1 MLYQLENKLYYSHI
15 KALIDSRNCKS
26 EEGLAILEVVNLFAG
41 KWRMLILAP
50 LFVNVKGMRF
60 TEIQQLIPN
69 ITPRMLSKELKDL
82 EMSGIVKRTV
92 YDDTAVLIQYGITD
106 SAKELEPIIIQL
118 FEWAKRHRK
127 KSLAKEKVVLR

>member
-1 MLYQLENKLYYSHI
+1 MYKNI

-26 EEGLAILEVVNLFAG
+26 EEGLAILEVINLFAG

-69 ITPRMLSKELKDL
+69 ITSRMLSRELKDL

-92 YDDTAVLIQYGITD
+92 DNHGTGLIQYGITN

-127 KSLAKEKVVLR
+127 KS

>member
-1 MLYQLENKLYYSHI
+1 MYKNI
-15 KALIDSRNCKS
+15 KALIDSRNCHP

-50 LFVNVKGMRF
+50 LILKDMRF

-69 ITPRMLSKELKDL
+69 ITSRMLSRELKDL

-92 YDDTAVLIQYGITD
+92 DNHSPVLIQYGITS

-118 FEWAKRHRK
+118 LEWAKRHRK
-127 KSLAKEKVVLR
+127 KSM